1 MASNTAHP
9 VSDAIDYRALA
20 VAAASN
26 RPVPQAQVTDS
37 GEPVVRSMFPFTA
50 DGLASQVRKHPLYA
64 QIVADIDAQAEAQE
78 FFVESIGETHTIK
91 SSAEMVQEFTTLRND
106 AREDL
111 RIFAET
117 QTHPEFKGLDEAQK
131 TAKVEEW
138 RALASLTEVIDEVAE
153 TWRGLGLD
161 SRRTKEGFWF
171 WGRLSTLGQKYTK
184 RG

>member
-9 VSDAIDYRALA
+9 VSDAIDYRSLA
-20 VAAASN
+20 VAAATN
-26 RPVPQAQVTDS
+26 RPVPQAQVTES
-37 GEPVVRSMFPFTA
+37 GEPVVRSLYPFTA
-50 DGLASQVRKHPLYA
+50 DGLATQVRNHPLYA

-78 FFVESIGETHTIK
+78 FFVASIGETHTIK

-111 RIFAET
+111 RIYAET
-117 QTHPEFKGLDEAQK
+117 ETHPELKGLSTEAIE
-131 TAKVEEW
+131 AKVAEW

-153 TWRGLGLD
+153 TWRALGLD

-171 WGRLSTLGQKYTK
+171 WGRLSTLVSKYTK